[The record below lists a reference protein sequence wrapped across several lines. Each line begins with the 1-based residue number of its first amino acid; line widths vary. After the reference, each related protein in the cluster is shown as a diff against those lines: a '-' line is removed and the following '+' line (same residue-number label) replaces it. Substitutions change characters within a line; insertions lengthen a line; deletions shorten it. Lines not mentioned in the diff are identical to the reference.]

1 MFLRAST
8 ITFTILIPFP
18 SCLLFVIEGKDWGGG
33 GMGEKDASII
43 DVIVRRWREELSK
56 NGGRMESGW

>member
-33 GMGEKDASII
+33 IGEKDASII